1 MRKYVIIYFL
11 LVFSFISLN
20 LYAGT
25 GSAADHIIFTI
36 VLIGLLAGI
45 MGLIAFFEFVVK
57 KIKVFLEKLIDQDHV
72 NNSIRFDVEVY

>member
-1 MRKYVIIYFL
+1 MRKSVIIYFL

-25 GSAADHIIFTI
+25 GSAADHMLFTI
-36 VLIGLLAGI
+36 GLIGFLAGI
-45 MGLIAFFEFVVK
+45 MGLITFFEFVVK

-72 NNSIRFDVEVY
+72 NNSIRFDLEAY